1 MEKLLTEQQ
10 AAEYLGQ
17 SRRTLQQ
24 WRWQHRG
31 LKYIKVGRNVRYRL
45 EDLKK
50 FIENNAVD
58 ISDGQDE

>member
-1 MEKLLTEQQ
+1 MEKLLTEQE

-17 SRRTLQQ
+17 SHRTLQQ
-24 WRWQHRG
+24 WRWQNRG
-31 LKYIKVGRNVRYRL
+31 LKYIKVGRNVRYRV

-58 ISDGQDE
+58 ISDDQDE